1 MTYQDSICCQ
11 LVKQARS
18 RRQRESSRM
27 HKGASGHQDLGQV
40 ATDGRGGGGGVPY
53 QALPLLRIFAYEIR
67 ARKKVRKGEG
77 EPGGRLFSTVLALVL
92 APALVSYN

>member
-1 MTYQDSICCQ
+1 MWNRHIVVPQLNLPKILKMTHQDSLCYQ

-40 ATDGRGGGGGVPY
+40 ATGGRGSIPGSPS
-53 QALPLLRIFAYEIR
+53 PSIFQICVRE
-67 ARKKVRKGEG
+67 KVRKGEG
-77 EPGGRLFSTVLALVL
+77 EPGDKAT
-92 APALVSYN
+92 